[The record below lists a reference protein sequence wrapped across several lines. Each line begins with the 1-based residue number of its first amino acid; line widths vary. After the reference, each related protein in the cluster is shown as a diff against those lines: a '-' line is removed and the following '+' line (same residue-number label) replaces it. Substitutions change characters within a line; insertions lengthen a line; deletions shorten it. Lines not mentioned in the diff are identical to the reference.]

1 MLYNP
6 DSELARDLG
15 PHRLLGTI
23 RQDDTLAVC
32 AAIHRES
39 GASRVVKVVLPGKTP
54 GWAVRR
60 FVGRARALE
69 QMKHPALPIIF
80 DLGRLPSGTAFV
92 VTEPIEGESAGAW
105 LRRVGRPGVPPA
117 VAAAMLATIAEACA
131 QLARRG
137 VIHGNLGLDSL
148 RLLPGREETA
158 PFTIKLIGI
167 EEAALRSRPPSD
179 LCAEIHTLGQLFLEL
194 LTGEPAGASPLAGD
208 PPGISLELRRLMR
221 RMLAPAPASRYQS
234 MEEIVTAVELILGRH
249 RSRLGEL
256 LVVPGGRILVTPG
269 ENDVSADLTA
279 VSAALSGDVTE
290 SWLMSTRAFMGRLRK
305 AAHRFITVARGR
317 PRKGVPP
324 PTILI
329 AEDDDDTRESLVE
342 LLEEHGYQVIS
353 ARHGREAQEYLRN
366 GQRAECMLMDLM
378 MPEMDGWT
386 LAAEMQQG
394 RLPAIPTIV
403 MTAADARRGY
413 PGPIVVRKPFDSH
426 HLLGLV
432 QAMSAPATPAPG
444 VKA

>member
-1 MLYNP
+1 V
-6 DSELARDLG
+6 
-15 PHRLLGTI
+15 
-23 RQDDTLAVC
+23 QV
-32 AAIHRES
+32 
-39 GASRVVKVVLPGKTP
+39 
-54 GWAVRR
+54 
-60 FVGRARALE
+60 
-69 QMKHPALPIIF
+69 KHPALPIIF
-80 DLGRLPSGTAFV
+80 DLGRLPSGAAFV
-92 VTEPIEGESAGAW
+92 VTQPIEGESAGAW
-105 LRRVGRPGVPPA
+105 LRRVGRPGVPPV

-131 QLARRG
+131 QLARQG

-148 RLLPGREETA
+148 RLRPGQEETA
-158 PFTIKLIGI
+158 PFTLELIGI
-167 EEAALRSRPPSD
+167 EEASLRSRPPSD
-179 LCAEIHTLGQLFLEL
+179 LRAEIHALGRLFLEL
-194 LTGEPAGASPLAGD
+194 LTGTPAGPSPLVAVD
-208 PPGISLELRRLMR
+208 PPGVSLELLRLMR
-221 RMLAPAPASRYQS
+221 RMLAETPASRYQS

-269 ENDVSADLTA
+269 ENDVSGDLTA

-290 SWLMSTRAFMGRLRK
+290 SWLMGTRAFMGRLRK
-305 AAHRFITVARGR
+305 AAYRFITVARGR
-317 PRKGVPP
+317 PRKGAPP

-432 QAMSAPATPAPG
+432 QAMSAPASPAPG